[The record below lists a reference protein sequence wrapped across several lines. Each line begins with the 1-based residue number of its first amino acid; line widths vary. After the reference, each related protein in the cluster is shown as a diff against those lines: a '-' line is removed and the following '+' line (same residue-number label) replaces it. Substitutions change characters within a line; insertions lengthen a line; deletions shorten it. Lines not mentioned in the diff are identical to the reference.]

1 MTEDIIPTTI
11 VGIKRLA
18 KTLSRRDGVSHT
30 VALDRAAQAA
40 GFSNFK
46 NASKALER
54 STPSYAA
61 GPAIIIVGN
70 NDEHQFFKKGL
81 LEKVENSGD
90 WAIVVG
96 DSTVCANL
104 TWRGERGLSFGKEVN
119 LSDPEDYAEKVW
131 STQRSV
137 PPFMGFQSPP
147 DHPDVYRALCAAIYS
162 FPKMVVISFPSND
175 KVQLFEKTDI
185 LLRGIRIPRKS
196 VNVILGTDISK
207 EFWTA

>member
-1 MTEDIIPTTI
+1 MTDITPTTI
-11 VGIKRLA
+11 IGIKRLA
-18 KTLSRRDGVSHT
+18 KTLSRRDAVSHT
-30 VALDRAAQAA
+30 VALDLAAQAA

-46 NASKALER
+46 HASKALER
-54 STPSYAA
+54 SKLSSAA

-162 FPKMVVISFPSND
+162 LPKLVVISFPSSD
-175 KVQLFEKTDI
+175 KHQLFEKTARMLEGLD
-185 LLRGIRIPRKS
+185 LPREA
-196 VNVILGTDISK
+196 VNVIYGTNVSK
-207 EFWTA
+207 EFRTA

>member
-11 VGIKRLA
+11 VGIKRLG

-30 VALDRAAQAA
+30 AALDRAAQAA
-40 GFSNFK
+40 GFANFK
-46 NASKALER
+46 HASKALER
-54 STPSYAA
+54 STPSSAA

-70 NDEHQFFKKGL
+70 DDGHQFFKKGL
-81 LEKVENSGD
+81 LEKVENSGE

-96 DSTVCANL
+96 DATVCADL

-162 FPKMVVISFPSND
+162 LPKMVVFSFPSSD
-175 KVQLFEKTDI
+175 KDQLFEKTARMLEGLD
-185 LLRGIRIPRKS
+185 LPRRS
-196 VNVILGTDISK
+196 VNVIYGTTVSK